1 MKKYLT
7 VVVLGLFLYFTY
19 NYIVYYQGD
28 LFIPYKDE
36 IQTFT
41 KSQGESLM
49 IDEGAGFEVF
59 DIKGVN
65 LGLGKPG
72 KFASEFAITK
82 EEYLRWFKQIHELG
96 ANCIRT
102 YTIAHADFY
111 EAFYEFNQD
120 NPSPLYLIH
129 GVDVDDYLINS
140 HRDAFDEEFYEEFLD
155 NCKDTV
161 DVIHGRF
168 KSFSSAKTG
177 SQTYKTDISPWVYGY
192 IIGVEWDGDIVAF
205 TNNTGPQLEQFHGD
219 YLYTEDANNFEI
231 FLADMGDKMISYESK
246 KYGDQRTIAFSNW
259 SETDPFTYPENVSLQ
274 FRKITNIDVENIKS
288 KESFQSGQYASY
300 HAYPY
305 YPEYSH
311 FLNKNV
317 ENTYL
322 DYLTRLNK
330 HHSMPV
336 VISEFGLPSSRAM
349 ESYEQNTD
357 LGRNQGA
364 LSEKDQGEAL
374 VSLYNDIKVSGSAGG
389 IMFLWQD
396 EWFKRTTNTIPFVD
410 LEQNVHW
417 SDAQTNTQAFGL
429 LTFDPGEKMSICYVD
444 GDKSE
449 WDETHLVSAREN
461 HKLFMKYDE
470 KYIYFLVEKEGFN
483 PKEEKFYIPID
494 LTEKSGSEFIK
505 PLGLK
510 TDRGTDFVI
519 EINGENDS
527 RVWVQDRYDKTQAI
541 YGNQIVRSNNQYENA
556 PEKDSTKFNP
566 IKMVLNEY
574 DYYYDGKPLT
584 FGDYDFGSKG
594 SKFYFL
600 FQTYETGKLVH
611 GNANPAAKDFNSL
624 ADFSF
629 GEDLVE
635 IKIPW
640 LMLNFSDPSDMKIH
654 DDYYERYGV
663 EFMKINKMYVG
674 VGDGSSNLTMDPFN
688 LKKLGKSPKYHERL
702 KDSYDILQDYWMNN

>member
-374 VSLYNDIKVSGSAGG
+374 VSLYDDIKASGSAGG

-461 HKLFMKYDE
+461 HKLSMKYDE
-470 KYIYFLVEKEGFN
+470 KYIYFLVEKEGLN
-483 PKEEKFYIPID
+483 PMEEKIYIPID

-510 TDRGTDFVI
+510 TDRPTDFVI
-519 EINGENDS
+519 EINGENES

-574 DYYYDGKPLT
+574 DYYYDGKSLT